1 VELIGYT
8 GRTFGYLTSMFYL
21 PDYGISVAVIIN
33 EDNVACLDAIT
44 TDLILE
50 AVEHDKL

>member
-1 VELIGYT
+1 
-8 GRTFGYLTSMFYL
+8 MFYL